1 MQLHDWERLR
11 IEIGALTNC
20 DYDDDQDHEPYLIED
35 QSVEHIWRGHRADI
49 SIEFDSYFV

>member
-35 QSVEHIWRGHRADI
+35 QSVEHI
-49 SIEFDSYFV
+49 